1 MSYDVSMRIFDF
13 VSSDQQLMEEL
24 LDGADD
30 ESDDDGDDDECGPDD
45 YHFKKKRRW
54 SPRVFTVEM
63 FGINEVGTTFC
74 VTVQDFQPFFYVRVS
89 PTNTNADDTFL
100 GSTTQLRELQNAMF
114 ARLRERHNA
123 DAAVRGRSAY
133 TLKDET
139 TSSERVEFS
148 KLYGYSPSEIKKD
161 QFVKFTFSTYGFF
174 RKWRSLWFNEDSKKF
189 DASIDINALRL
200 ELYESQLHPLLR
212 MFHIHNISPSGWIKI
227 DRRRFRNVRRSQLC
241 TTTCAHAYS
250 VRVADIVAQSDK
262 ETCVPFKICSFDIE
276 ASSSHGDFPVA
287 VKTYKRLAAY
297 LVDRLA
303 KEEQG
308 EQEADRIREKL
319 SKWILASFFGADDD
333 DHGGAG
339 GGVGSHRDPNRVYPK
354 LLPAREQLM
363 SMIDRVFTCDDSCI
377 SASDRAEKNER
388 GRLESFFEK
397 ISQRNTNIKGKNQNA
412 TTTSL
417 GLCCEDGEEGGGSGG
432 ESDDELLMITLPR
445 TTNKSVSSC
454 AIVDMFLDRET
465 KGDAATTVMTRDMKV
480 SCLNDKLMMEL
491 PPLRGDE
498 VTFVGSSFMKNGSL
512 EPYYQN
518 CIVQNA
524 HGVTCDAV
532 DGIDILN
539 VDSETRLL
547 LAWTDLIQR
556 ENPDII
562 IGYNIFQFDYDFM
575 FQRAK
580 ENGCEKYFLK
590 LSRKRDEICATKK
603 YGCDDYEL
611 EKTQIILATGEYN
624 LNYVKMAGRLQI
636 DMYTFFRRD
645 YNLPSYKLDDVAG
658 QYIADDIVDVVEER
672 MVMGL
677 LTRNVAGLKL
687 GDYIHLEICG
697 FTNDY
702 LDQGRK
708 FAVLTMTPG
717 GDGVGGGGCTVLW
730 LTSEDTDRCGELIRS
745 IFAQKKKKMK
755 WCIAKDDVSPQEI
768 FRLTNGDGRD
778 LAKVAK
784 YCLQDCNLV
793 HHLLSKID
801 VLTGYQEMSRLC
813 SVPVSF
819 LVLRGQGIKLTSY
832 VAKKCREKNTL
843 MPDLVKQDVWDSG
856 GGSGYEGAIVLPPKC
871 NMYID
876 EPVAVL
882 DFASLY
888 PSCMISHNF
897 SHDSKMST
905 SEYDMHG
912 KLVVYS
918 SSSTAN
924 ATSFID
930 VEFDVFEQLKNPAK
944 PKSSKLEKTKVGT
957 KVCRWAQLDNNARS
971 IMPSILEELLAA
983 RKEARTKIKLG
994 GKDMDPFMQ
1003 NILDKRQLAYKLTA
1017 NSLYGQCGSRTS
1029 TFYDKDLAASTTA
1042 TGRKMILYAKRV
1054 IEEVYGRG
1062 ELQPV
1067 SCYAAGGGQVVCNAE
1082 YIYGDTDSVFFT
1094 FGLQDPLTRAP
1105 IRGRAALEITIEL
1118 AQRAARKCTDG
1129 LVAPME
1135 LSYEK
1140 TMMPFI
1146 LLSKKRYVGM
1156 LYETDP
1162 TRGKMK
1168 AMGLSLKRRDSC
1180 DYLKDTYG
1188 EILNILM
1195 KDQKLDKALTFL
1207 KSSLTDL
1214 IEGKVSMDKLTITK
1228 SLRGYYKNP
1237 AQIAHAVLAERVGNR
1252 DPGNKPK
1259 PGDRIPFVHIVVSA
1273 TEVAKKK
1280 LLQGDKIEIPEYVAQ
1295 NKLKIDYAFYI
1306 TNQLMNP
1313 LLQLFVLSVEQIVQ
1327 SRHTKE
1333 YTKAVAMKGYLR
1345 EIRRLENEFPD
1356 EEVFAKKKEK
1366 FQVGVVKRELF
1377 DDFLLKIEQ
1386 DKQNI
1391 RAITHFF

>member
-1 MSYDVSMRIFDF
+1 M
-13 VSSDQQLMEEL
+13 LMIE
-24 LDGADD
+24 
-30 ESDDDGDDDECGPDD
+30 
-45 YHFKKKRRW
+45 
-54 SPRVFTVEM
+54 RVFT
-63 FGINEVGTTFC
+63 GG
-74 VTVQDFQPFFYVRVS
+74 
-89 PTNTNADDTFL
+89 
-100 GSTTQLRELQNAMF
+100 
-114 ARLRERHNA
+114 
-123 DAAVRGRSAY
+123 
-133 TLKDET
+133 
-139 TSSERVEFS
+139 
-148 KLYGYSPSEIKKD
+148 
-161 QFVKFTFSTYGFF
+161 
-174 RKWRSLWFNEDSKKF
+174 
-189 DASIDINALRL
+189 
-200 ELYESQLHPLLR
+200 ESCL
-212 MFHIHNISPSGWIKI
+212 
-227 DRRRFRNVRRSQLC
+227 
-241 TTTCAHAYS
+241 T
-250 VRVADIVAQSDK
+250 
-262 ETCVPFKICSFDIE
+262 
-276 ASSSHGDFPVA
+276 
-287 VKTYKRLAAY
+287 
-297 LVDRLA
+297 
-303 KEEQG
+303 
-308 EQEADRIREKL
+308 
-319 SKWILASFFGADDD
+319 
-333 DHGGAG
+333 
-339 GGVGSHRDPNRVYPK
+339 
-354 LLPAREQLM
+354 
-363 SMIDRVFTCDDSCI
+363 
-377 SASDRAEKNER
+377 ASDRADKVEK
-388 GRLESFFEK
+388 GRIESFFEK
-397 ISQRNTNIKGKNQNA
+397 ISQRNANIKGCNNQRSKR
-412 TTTSL
+412 SL
-417 GLCCEDGEEGGGSGG
+417 GLCDGHGEGEGEGDGSGG
-432 ESDDELLMITLPR
+432 ESDDELLLMEPGTIGGG
-445 TTNKSVSSC
+445 VGGSC
-454 AIVDMFLDRET
+454 AIVDMLLN
-465 KGDAATTVMTRDMKV
+465 KAAATTTTTGGEAVMTRDMKI
-480 SCLNDKLMMEL
+480 SRLNDKLMMKL

-524 HGVTCDAV
+524 HGVACDAV
-532 DGIDILN
+532 DGIDIVN
-539 VDSETRLL
+539 VNSETRLL

-575 FQRAK
+575 FHRAK

-590 LSRKRDEICATKK
+590 LSRKKDEICANKK
-603 YGCDDYEL
+603 YGCDEYEL

-636 DMYTFFRRD
+636 DMYTYFRRD

-658 QYIADDIVDVVEER
+658 QYISDDIVDVVVEGSGGGG
-672 MVMGL
+672 MGL

-708 FAVLTMTPG
+708 FAVLSMTPG
-717 GDGVGGGGCTVLW
+717 GGGGGTVLW
-730 LTSEDTDRCGELIRS
+730 LTPEDSELCGELIRG
-745 IFAQKKKKMK
+745 IFAQKKKRLK

-778 LAKVAK
+778 LARVAK

-801 VLTGYQEMSRLC
+801 VLTGFQEMSRLC

-843 MPDLVKQDVWDSG
+843 MPDLVKQDVRD
-856 GGSGYEGAIVLPPKC
+856 SGYEGAIVLPPKC

-905 SEYDMHG
+905 SEYDMSG
-912 KLVVYS
+912 KLIVCS
-918 SSSTAN
+918 SSLSPPATAT
-924 ATSFID
+924 ATATATAYID
-930 VEFDVFEQLKNPAK
+930 VEFDVFEQLRNPAK

-957 KVCRWAQLDNNARS
+957 KVCRWAQLDNNAKS

-983 RKEARTKIKLG
+983 RKETRTKIKLG
-994 GKDMDPFMQ
+994 GKDMDPFIQ

-1042 TGRKMILYAKRV
+1042 TGRKMIMYAKRV
-1054 IEEVYGRG
+1054 IEEVYGG
-1062 ELQPV
+1062 GVLQPV
-1067 SCYAAGGGQVVCNAE
+1067 SCYAGGGHVVCNAE
-1082 YIYGDTDSVFFT
+1082 YVYGDTDSVFFT
-1094 FGLQDPLTRAP
+1094 FGLQDPLTREP

-1195 KDQKLDKALTFL
+1195 KDQKLDKALAFL
-1207 KSSLTDL
+1207 KTSLTDL
-1214 IEGKVSMDKLTITK
+1214 INGNVSMDKLTITK

-1237 AQIAHAVLAERVGNR
+1237 AQIAHAVLAERVSNR

-1259 PGDRIPFVHIVVSA
+1259 PGDRIPFVHIVVS
-1273 TEVAKKK
+1273 EIAKKK
-1280 LLQGDKIEIPEYVAQ
+1280 LLQGEKIEIPEYVAQ
-1295 NKLKIDYAFYI
+1295 KKLKIDYAFYI
-1306 TNQLMNP
+1306 THQLMNP
-1313 LLQLFVLSVEQIVQ
+1313 LIQLFVLSVEEIVQ
-1327 SRHTKE
+1327 SRHVKE

-1356 EEVFAKKKEK
+1356 AEVFAKKKEK
-1366 FQVGVVKRELF
+1366 FQIGVVKRELF